1 MENMGIL
8 RRKEKRYME
17 KNLMDI
23 NKLKSK
29 LKTNIILIKFESL
42 KSQRTY
48 FREYTLCEEY
58 MPIPNHI
65 RGQSGDKLICYD
77 VEFQKWED
85 IEIDTISEWKVV
97 Q

>member
-1 MENMGIL
+1 MNIE
-8 RRKEKRYME
+8 E
-17 KNLMDI
+17 
-23 NKLKSK
+23 LKSK
-29 LKTNIILIKFESL
+29 LKTNIVLIKFESL

-65 RGQSGDKLICYD
+65 RGQNGDKLICYD

-85 IEIDTISEWKVV
+85 IEIDSIQTFIVV
-97 Q
+97 E